1 MGLSSSKQTT
11 TSKSAY
17 EPQVLGA
24 YGTLTN
30 AFNQNQPKV
39 QQYADQIGGLIPS
52 MVDKYQAGNPAVT
65 AAQGYITDTLGRDP
79 GQNPHLDEMIARMGG
94 DTANTLQA
102 QMGTRGL
109 TGGTAMQDILSR
121 NLSRQAGD
129 MRYNDWNA
137 GQQRRAQAAG
147 MAPGVAAA
155 DTIQIAPLLSAAQ
168 VAGGMPMDAASQY
181 AGGVGGLLGQYQNQT
196 TKKSPSLGGIFGSL
210 LGGFAG
216 G

>member
-24 YGTLTN
+24 YGTLTG

-52 MVDKYQAGNPAVT
+52 MLDKYQAGNPAVS
-65 AAQGYITDTLGRDP
+65 AAQRYVTDTLSNP
-79 GQNPHLDEMIARMGG
+79 GQNPELDAMIARMGG

-102 QMGTRGL
+102 QLGTRGL

-121 NLSRQAGD
+121 NLARQAGE

-137 GQQRRAQAAG
+137 GQQRQAQAAS
-147 MAPGVAAA
+147 MAPGLAAA

-168 VAGGMPMDAASQY
+168 VAGGMPMDSASQY
-181 AGGVGGLLGQYQNQT
+181 AQGVGGLLGQYQNQT